1 MDNSGWNMYVFRDGR
16 RIVSGQRLVSELR
29 VALEA
34 LAAESRPGQDR
45 VLDALITA
53 GELECALA
61 DAGSPASEQA
71 NNVSAAAGLTDD
83 LAEMLVSSGTG
94 QDSES
99 CRHGDPTRLLAKL
112 ESVSVP
118 PRLQVSVHEGFAYYA
133 LHPLKLVDLLQ
144 TLPLPRDTAV
154 MGIRSIGVTL
164 SAVLVAALRH
174 RGCAAD
180 RLSVRPEGH
189 PYERKLAL
197 TAPQKAWVE
206 RHRDGQFMVVDEGP
220 GLSGSSFLAVAEAL
234 AESGIPSQ
242 RILLIGSR
250 QPDPAQLRSPNAVER
265 WNRFRFTCLAS
276 APHVPAGAIIPISG
290 GQWRDEFLTGADGR
304 PASWAQ
310 LEMAK
315 FLSADRKLLYKFE
328 GFGHFGGEI
337 GKRARTLAAAGLA
350 PEYLGNECGF
360 GIYAM
365 NSGRFL
371 THINVSA
378 ELSPQPMENRHCLG
392 TPELLPQPMENR
404 HCLGTPELLP
414 QPMENRH
421 CLGTPEL
428 LRHLARYCA
437 FRVREF
443 PADDS
448 QPSALDEM
456 ASWNWSLEFG
466 SAPGPRP
473 LEVERRVFCDARM
486 MPHEWLACPDGR
498 LLKLDGVAHGDDHFF
513 PGPCDIAWDLAGTI
527 IEWKLQ
533 PAVQEFFLQEYRR
546 LSEDDARRRLP
557 SYLQA
562 YAAFRFGWSK
572 MAALASAGTP
582 DEPLLW
588 QDFHRYRAIAASLC
602 PPAVP
607 PEVAPV
613 QAVAAPSP
621 EDKQPARLDAA

>member
-16 RIVSGQRLVSELR
+16 RIVSGQRLVSELN
-29 VALEA
+29 ASLEA
-34 LAAESRPGQDR
+34 LADEGRPTRDR

-61 DAGSPASEQA
+61 DAGYSTPGNTDAFAGDPGSLAGEQA
-71 NNVSAAAGLTDD
+71 SGVLAATELTNA
-83 LAEMLVSSGTG
+83 LAAMLVSAG
-94 QDSES
+94 SEQEPAT
-99 CRHGDPTRLLAKL
+99 RFQGDARRRLQAKL
-112 ESVSVP
+112 ESISPP
-118 PRLQVSVHEGFAYYA
+118 PRLQISVHEGFAYYA

-144 TLPLPRDTAV
+144 TLPAPRKAAV
-154 MGIRSIGVTL
+154 LGIRSIGVTL
-164 SAVLVAALRH
+164 SAVLMAALKH
-174 RGCAAD
+174 RGCDAA
-180 RLSVRPEGH
+180 RISVRPEGH
-189 PYERKLAL
+189 PYDRSLTL
-197 TAPQKAWVE
+197 TARQRSWVE
-206 RHRDGQFMVVDEGP
+206 RHRDGQFMIVDEGP

-234 AESGIPSQ
+234 AECGIPSQ

-250 QPDPAQLRSPNAVER
+250 QPDPAQLRSPNAVAR
-265 WNRFRFTCLAS
+265 WSRFRYVCMAS
-276 APHVPAGAIIPISG
+276 APYMPAGAVIPISG

-337 GKRARTLAAAGLA
+337 GKRARTLAGAGLA

-371 THINVSA
+371 AHVDI
-378 ELSPQPMENRHCLG
+378 SPSV
-392 TPELLPQPMENR
+392 
-404 HCLGTPELLP
+404 
-414 QPMENRH
+414 
-421 CLGTPEL
+421 
-428 LRHLARYCA
+428 LRSLARYCA
-437 FRVREF
+437 FRGREF

-466 SAPGPRP
+466 SAPGPEP
-473 LEVERRVFCDARM
+473 LQVEQRIYCDARM

-527 IEWKLQ
+527 VEWKLQ
-533 PAVQEFFLQEYRR
+533 PAEQEYFLEEYRS
-546 LSEDDARRRLP
+546 LSGDDARRRLA
-557 SYLQA
+557 SYLRA

-572 MAALASAGTP
+572 MAAMASAGMP
-582 DEPLLW
+582 DAPLLW
-588 QDFHRYRAIAASLC
+588 QDFERYRAIAASLG
-602 PPAVP
+602 PPTGL
-607 PEVAPV
+607 PEVAPA
-613 QAVAAPSP
+613 QAMTAPPQKPAAIPSP
-621 EDKQPARLDAA
+621 EDKQPAPLDVPEVA